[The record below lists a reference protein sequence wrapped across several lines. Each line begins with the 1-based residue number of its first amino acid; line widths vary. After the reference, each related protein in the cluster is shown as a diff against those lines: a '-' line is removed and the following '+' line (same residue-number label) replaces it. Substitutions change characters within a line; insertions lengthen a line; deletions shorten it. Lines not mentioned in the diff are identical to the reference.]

1 MVFHCETCRYLTDRK
16 FNYEKHLN
24 SGKHLL
30 KERIVAR
37 PTIVNIQ
44 VNVPVNQ
51 PAAIVNVPVNRPDVV
66 IASYKCKFCE
76 KCYHHKS
83 SLSKHV
89 NHTCT
94 KNKVKKEINILNER
108 LEEHE
113 KQIVNQKMIID
124 IQTKQIQN
132 LASKLENNRPVKVE
146 VHISNGSN

>member
-1 MVFHCETCRYLTDRK
+1 MVFYCETCRYLTDRK
-16 FNYEKHLN
+16 SNYEKHLN
-24 SGKHLL
+24 SGRHAL
-30 KERIVAR
+30 KERIVA
-37 PTIVNIQ
+37 
-44 VNVPVNQ
+44 Q
-51 PAAIVNVPVNRPDVV
+51 PAIVNVPVNVPVNPPAIAV
-66 IASYKCKFCE
+66 ASYKCKFCE

-94 KNKVKKEINILNER
+94 KNKVKTEINKLNER

-113 KQIVNQKMIID
+113 KKIENQKTIID

-132 LASKLENNRPVKVE
+132 LTSKIEIKQPVKVE